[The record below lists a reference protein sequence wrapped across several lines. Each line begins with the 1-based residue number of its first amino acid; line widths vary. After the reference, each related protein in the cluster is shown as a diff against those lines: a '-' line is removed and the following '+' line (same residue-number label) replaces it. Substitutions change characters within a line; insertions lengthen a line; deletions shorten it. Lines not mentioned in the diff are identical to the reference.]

1 MGKGGPKFKES
12 APDEDTKWI
21 SNDGSNIRTKIPKA
35 TLEDLSEEDLSD
47 FIRRNADLDRPVIDA
62 TGLRGTYTITINYT
76 PERNMPHAGDTAI
89 SILTAVQQQLGLKL
103 EPRTAPVRMFV
114 IDHIEKPAPN

>member
-1 MGKGGPKFKES
+1 VGKGGPKFKES
-12 APDEDTKWI
+12 APDEDTKWTI

-35 TLEDLSEEDLSD
+35 TLEDLSD
-47 FIRRNADLDRPVIDA
+47 FIRHNADLDRPVIDA